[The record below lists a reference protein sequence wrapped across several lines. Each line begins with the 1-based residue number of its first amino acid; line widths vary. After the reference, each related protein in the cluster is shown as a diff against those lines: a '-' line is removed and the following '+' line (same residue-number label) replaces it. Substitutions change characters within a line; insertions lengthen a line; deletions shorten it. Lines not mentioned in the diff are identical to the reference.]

1 MSSAYRIFLL
11 AIVIFLKTICA
22 NGQQPTDTI
31 CLPVQTVTK
40 IMAAADSASLLR
52 EMVRL
57 LYSDIGSLSQININ
71 LRRTDTLQQRLI
83 STYEAQVKTM
93 QEQRGLYDAELSNIR
108 TLLKKE
114 RRKRTWTAIGGL
126 VGIAGAFYLGLKL

>member
-1 MSSAYRIFLL
+1 
-11 AIVIFLKTICA
+11 
-22 NGQQPTDTI
+22 
-31 CLPVQTVTK
+31 
-40 IMAAADSASLLR
+40 MAAADSASLLR
-52 EMVRL
+52 ERVRL

-83 STYEAQVKTM
+83 NTYEAQVKTM

-126 VGIAGAFYLGLKL
+126 VGIAGAFYVGLQL